1 MQQYTIKAN
10 KQHIIVFLSIEL
22 WNASLLEL
30 QSSKTKGSSVQ
41 QPDLILSTSE
51 NKVKKPKFLLIDD
64 GDRLFLSLLK

>member
-41 QPDLILSTSE
+41 QPDLILNTSE